1 MEDIH
6 FQNLNLD
13 PEEVHYLWQETNRP
27 TLGVTWNYLELV
39 YLNSFIREQPK
50 QYVSYFVY
58 LSGNLLEEKPELREY
73 ASYVELRETVK
84 KQRIFDIA
92 RWEYSRHLMTEE
104 DIYINGKHTE
114 REMMDVLK
122 NGLDYMMLMTH
133 ESRLML
139 MNDIRQSLKCKSCCE
154 DFTYRFLLNEHPIRL
169 ENYNLPGLS
178 YLIVKSIFLSIYLS
192 IYNYKSIHLYIYLQ
206 I

>member
-1 MEDIH
+1 MGA
-6 FQNLNLD
+6 NLNLD
-13 PEEVHYLWQETNRP
+13 PEELHYLCQETNRP

-92 RWEYSRHLMTEE
+92 RWEYTRHLMTEK
-104 DIYINGKHTE
+104 DIRINGKRIAMTE

-122 NGLDYMMLMTH
+122 NELDYMKV
-133 ESRLML
+133 
-139 MNDIRQSLKCKSCCE
+139 D
-154 DFTYRFLLNEHPIRL
+154 
-169 ENYNLPGLS
+169 
-178 YLIVKSIFLSIYLS
+178 
-192 IYNYKSIHLYIYLQ
+192 
-206 I
+206 

>member
-1 MEDIH
+1 MGA
-6 FQNLNLD
+6 NLNLD
-13 PEEVHYLWQETNRP
+13 PEELHYLCQETNRP

-92 RWEYSRHLMTEE
+92 RWEYTRHLLPV
-104 DIYINGKHTE
+104 IK
-114 REMMDVLK
+114 
-122 NGLDYMMLMTH
+122 
-133 ESRLML
+133 
-139 MNDIRQSLKCKSCCE
+139 SLAACAIQ
-154 DFTYRFLLNEHPIRL
+154 YRGPCNISVGAVGRVQFVDELL
-169 ENYNLPGLS
+169 
-178 YLIVKSIFLSIYLS
+178 
-192 IYNYKSIHLYIYLQ
+192 HLFSGECR
-206 I
+206 